1 MAYSG
6 SEDEGI
12 GLDDADFDKST
23 EGDDDIDD
31 DILDALEG
39 DLAREAAAEE
49 ATEADEVRRTVCVL
63 FLRVAHCSYALRILL
78 LMTVA
83 TMTTT

>member
-12 GLDDADFDKST
+12 GLDDADFDRTT

-49 ATEADEVRRTVCVL
+49 ATEADEVRSCISRYPTSVTHC
-63 FLRVAHCSYALRILL
+63 FLGLALRRL
-78 LMTVA
+78 
-83 TMTTT
+83 

>member
-12 GLDDADFDKST
+12 GLEDADFDHTSD
-23 EGDDDIDD
+23 GDDDIDD

-49 ATEADEVRRTVCVL
+49 ATEADEVRFHIGWPPALCVVSNNL
-63 FLRVAHCSYALRILL
+63 TILSGL
-78 LMTVA
+78 PF
-83 TMTTT
+83 

>member
-6 SEDEGI
+6 SEDEGM
-12 GLDDADFDKST
+12 GLDDADFDRTT

-39 DLAREAAAEE
+39 DLAREASAEE
-49 ATEADEVRRTVCVL
+49 ATEADEVRSR
-63 FLRVAHCSYALRILL
+63 
-78 LMTVA
+78 
-83 TMTTT
+83 

>member
-12 GLDDADFDKST
+12 GLDDAEFDRTT

-39 DLAREAAAEE
+39 DLAREAAEE
-49 ATEADEVRRTVCVL
+49 ATADEVCSCHFSL
-63 FLRVAHCSYALRILL
+63 PAFVAHVLSGLALRRL
-78 LMTVA
+78 
-83 TMTTT
+83 